1 MMKFSLGLRLV
12 ASAAAL
18 LLVGQVHAAGAKGA
32 ESYLRGS
39 VGGAPVVSGSL
50 ADTIINVAGITSIG
64 EQAAPGNNVL
74 MFNVGAGASVIGIGW
89 DVNVSAFDPSWL
101 SELTVGFGS
110 STVSELV
117 LSVGVGDDLPGLN
130 TSYSSLGV
138 VDLVGLGFNF
148 NVGADG
154 VLRVEFF
161 EGFDDATVSPDGI
174 WNSGALTIQ
183 VAAIPEPSTYGMMAL
198 GLLAVGAVMRKR
210 QQSH

>member
-1 MMKFSLGLRLV
+1 MLKFSRGLRLV

-18 LLVGQVHAAGAKGA
+18 LLASQVHAAGAKGV

-39 VGGAPVVSGSL
+39 VGGAPVVAGSL
-50 ADTIINVAGITSIG
+50 SDTVINVAGITSIG
-64 EQAAPGNNVL
+64 EEGAPGNSVL
-74 MFNVGAGASVIGIGW
+74 TFNVGAGASVIGIGW

-110 STVSELV
+110 SSVSELV
-117 LSVGVGDDLPGLN
+117 LAVGAGDDGPGLN
-130 TSYSSLGV
+130 AAYTSEGV

-161 EGFDDATVSPDGI
+161 EGFDDASVSPDGI

-183 VAAIPEPSTYGMMAL
+183 VAAIPEPATYGMMAL
-198 GLLAVGAVMRKR
+198 GLLAVGGLARRKTR
-210 QQSH
+210 A